1 MVFLEGKEPIDIGFE
16 ICYSFIDVCGVVLH
30 VLLFYAFLKDPLKCF
45 KNLRMSFVINLAIS
59 DFLVCL
65 FSLFKVLTINH
76 GALYSV
82 STFLKRSVFVVSC
95 VTIASISVD
104 RFLLIMYPI
113 KHRYWI
119 KGTTITIWLSCI
131 WLVSVCYGAKR
142 LILEVQ
148 HDYEHTVYMG
158 LMITLF
164 VLTGTAYAAV
174 YVHFKKQSRTV
185 IQQNDSN
192 DDRAEKLRLLKEK
205 RFLKTIILIALI
217 AVATF
222 LPGWILF
229 LGSKYQI
236 LPSDNLA
243 SRILLKICA
252 LLMGINFAINPLV
265 YIFRFPN
272 YRKTFQILCCS
283 K

>member
-1 MVFLEGKEPIDIGFE
+1 MVFQEQKEPIDIGFR

-30 VLLFYAFLKDPLKCF
+30 VLLLYAFLKDPLKCF

-59 DFLVCL
+59 DLLVCL

-76 GALYSV
+76 GTLYSV

-95 VTIASISVD
+95 ITIASISVD

-119 KGTTITIWLSCI
+119 QVRTITIWLSCI
-131 WLVSVCYGAKR
+131 WLVSVCYNAKR
-142 LILEVQ
+142 LFLGVE
-148 HDYEHTVYMG
+148 HNYEHTVYMG
-158 LMITLF
+158 LITTLF
-164 VLTGTAYAAV
+164 LLTGMAYASV

-192 DDRAEKLRLLKEK
+192 DNRAEKLRLLKKK

-217 AVATF
+217 TVATF

-229 LGSKYQI
+229 LGSKCQI

-243 SRILLKICA
+243 SQILLKICA
-252 LLMGINFAINPLV
+252 VLMGINFAINPLI

-272 YRKTFQILCCS
+272 YRKTF
-283 K
+283 